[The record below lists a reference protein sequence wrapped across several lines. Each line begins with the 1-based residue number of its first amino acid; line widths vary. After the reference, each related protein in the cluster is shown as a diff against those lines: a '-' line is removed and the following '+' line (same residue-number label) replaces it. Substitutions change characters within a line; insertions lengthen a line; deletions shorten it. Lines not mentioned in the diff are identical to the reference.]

1 MDGKLIFGAD
11 ELGAKIAL
19 AQTAELRGALK
30 IKTGA
35 ALNVNNLITFGE
47 MNSELDVEP
56 GLNIVLFHKKKRKK
70 EKHVDFIF
78 LNL

>member
-56 GLNIVLFHKKKRKK
+56 GLNIILFTKKK
-70 EKHVDFIF
+70 EKKKNILTLFF
-78 LNL
+78 